1 MNTPVTEDEFSILFE
16 KFHFDIPNIFL
27 PQAVH
32 NQGNYIISLGHLCE
46 WLGQRAENLGVDILP
61 GIAGDQVIF
70 KPDGTV
76 GGVITG
82 DFGVAKD
89 GSQKSTYQPGIE
101 IKAKQTILTE
111 GCRGSLTER
120 IKKRFEL
127 DKNATS
133 F

>member
-32 NQGNYIISLGHLCE
+32 NKGNYIISLGHLCE

-76 GGVITG
+76 GGIITG

-89 GSQKSTYQPGIE
+89 GSQKSTY
-101 IKAKQTILTE
+101 
-111 GCRGSLTER
+111 
-120 IKKRFEL
+120 
-127 DKNATS
+127 
-133 F
+133 